1 MNVKMNTKLRLIMEV
16 ITVLYL
22 FLSALLKNLDTNI
35 PILLTFIW
43 IAIWCIIFLNG
54 KRLGGITDELV
65 ISILSKINRVVVY
78 FLLFAIGIFSGF
90 LVTPYNNSIII
101 SKVTIGIYLIFI
113 LLIATVI
120 RLLLFI
126 YYDRK
131 GIYK

>member
-1 MNVKMNTKLRLIMEV
+1 MSVKMNTKLRLIMEV

-22 FLSALLKNLDTNI
+22 FLSILLKNSDTNI
-35 PILLTFIW
+35 SILLTFIW
-43 IAIWCIIFLNG
+43 IAIWCIIFLYS
-54 KRLGGITDELV
+54 KRLYGITDELV
-65 ISILSKINRVVVY
+65 ISILSKINRLVVY
-78 FLLFAIGIFSGF
+78 FLIFAIGIFSVF
-90 LVTPYNNSIII
+90 LVTPYNSFII
-101 SKVTIGIYLIFI
+101 SKVTIGIYLLFI

>member
-22 FLSALLKNLDTNI
+22 FLSALLKNSDTNI

-43 IAIWCIIFLNG
+43 IAIWCIIFLYG

-78 FLLFAIGIFSGF
+78 FLIFVIGIFSGF
-90 LVTPYNNSIII
+90 LVTPYNSLTI
-101 SKVTIGIYLIFI
+101 SKVTIGIYLMFI

>member
-1 MNVKMNTKLRLIMEV
+1 MNVKMNIKLRLIMEV

-22 FLSALLKNLDTNI
+22 FLSAVLNNSDINI
-35 PILLTFIW
+35 LILLTFIW
-43 IAIWCIIFLNG
+43 IAIWCIIFLYG

-65 ISILSKINRVVVY
+65 ISILSEINRIVVY
-78 FLLFAIGIFSGF
+78 FLIFAIGIFSVF
-90 LVTPYNNSIII
+90 LVTPYNSFII

>member
-22 FLSALLKNLDTNI
+22 FLSILLKNSDTNI
-35 PILLTFIW
+35 SILLTFIW
-43 IAIWCIIFLNG
+43 IAIWCIIFLYS
-54 KRLGGITDELV
+54 KRLYGITDELV
-65 ISILSKINRVVVY
+65 ISILSKINRLVVY
-78 FLLFAIGIFSGF
+78 FLIFAIGIFSVF
-90 LVTPYNNSIII
+90 LVTPYNSFII

>member
-1 MNVKMNTKLRLIMEV
+1 MEV

-22 FLSALLKNLDTNI
+22 FLSALLKNSDTNI

-43 IAIWCIIFLNG
+43 IGIWCIIFLYG

-90 LVTPYNNSIII
+90 LVTPYNSIII
-101 SKVTIGIYLIFI
+101 SKVTIGMYLMFI

>member
-22 FLSALLKNLDTNI
+22 FLSALLKNSDTNI
-35 PILLTFIW
+35 PTLLTFIW
-43 IAIWCIIFLNG
+43 IALWFIIILYG
-54 KRLGGITDELV
+54 KRLRGITDELV

-78 FLLFAIGIFSGF
+78 FLIFAICIFSVF
-90 LVTPYNNSIII
+90 LVTPYNSIII
-101 SKVTIGIYLIFI
+101 SKVTIGIYLMLI
-113 LLIATVI
+113 LLIATAI

>member
-22 FLSALLKNLDTNI
+22 FLSALLKNSDTNI
-35 PILLTFIW
+35 PTLLTFIW
-43 IAIWCIIFLNG
+43 IALWFIIILYG
-54 KRLGGITDELV
+54 KRLKGITDELV

-78 FLLFAIGIFSGF
+78 FLIFAICIFSVF
-90 LVTPYNNSIII
+90 LVTPYNSIII
-101 SKVTIGIYLIFI
+101 SKVTIGIYLMFI
-113 LLIATVI
+113 LLIATAI

>member
-35 PILLTFIW
+35 TILLTFIW
-43 IAIWCIIFLNG
+43 ITIWCIIFLYG

-65 ISILSKINRVVVY
+65 ISILSKVNRIDVY
-78 FLLFAIGIFSGF
+78 FLIVMIGIFSVF
-90 LVTPYNNSIII
+90 LVSPYNNLII
-101 SKVTIGIYLIFI
+101 SKVAVGIYLMFI

>member
-22 FLSALLKNLDTNI
+22 FLSILLKNSDTNI
-35 PILLTFIW
+35 SILLTFIW
-43 IAIWCIIFLNG
+43 IAIWCIIFLYS
-54 KRLGGITDELV
+54 KRLYGITDELV
-65 ISILSKINRVVVY
+65 ISILSKINRLVVY
-78 FLLFAIGIFSGF
+78 FLIFAVGIFSVF
-90 LVTPYNNSIII
+90 LVTPYNSFII
-101 SKVTIGIYLIFI
+101 SKVTIGMYLIFI